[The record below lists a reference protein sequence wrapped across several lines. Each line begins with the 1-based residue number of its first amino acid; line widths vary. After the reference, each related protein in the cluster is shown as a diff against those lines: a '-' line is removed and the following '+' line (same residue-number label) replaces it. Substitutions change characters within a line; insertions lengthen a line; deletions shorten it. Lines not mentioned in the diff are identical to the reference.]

1 MDGGRETAVVDHD
14 LWWRDLRI
22 AAGAHDADRIVTV
35 LTDDLPGDGLQLA
48 GDALVLA
55 VTLDAPDAT
64 QLARR
69 CVSALEE
76 RSWVGDA
83 ELAAALRAATGD
95 SPLGR
100 LVPLGVDL
108 EELAEV
114 IDGSSGEGEGYL
126 DRLTGDVW
134 PAAAVAYSADAVD
147 DEIDFDDP
155 DRWLL
160 IVPEGSRAG
169 YDDMTSFI
177 ATLADVHLIDR
188 LVRAVQGRG
197 AFGRF
202 RDALS
207 AAPAEFTRWHRFSAD
222 RQRGR
227 ARAWLSNHGYQPAPT
242 RPRPDG
248 A

>member
-1 MDGGRETAVVDHD
+1 M
-14 LWWRDLRI
+14 
-22 AAGAHDADRIVTV
+22 
-35 LTDDLPGDGLQLA
+35 
-48 GDALVLA
+48 
-55 VTLDAPDAT
+55 
-64 QLARR
+64 
-69 CVSALEE
+69 
-76 RSWVGDA
+76 
-83 ELAAALRAATGD
+83 
-95 SPLGR
+95 
-100 LVPLGVDL
+100 DL

-114 IDGSSGEGEGYL
+114 IDGSPGEGDGYL

-155 DRWLL
+155 ERWLL

-177 ATLADVHLIDR
+177 ATLADEHLVDR
-188 LVRAVQGRG
+188 LERAIQGRG

-202 RDALS
+202 RDTLS
-207 AAPAEFTRWHRFSAD
+207 AAPVEFARWHRFSAD

-227 ARAWLSNHGYQPAPT
+227 ARAWLTDHGYQPAANPT
-242 RPRPDG
+242 RPDD